1 MKIPPGYLI
10 IAAIAA
16 IIIVAVLLTLNG
28 TEEDTT
34 APTLS
39 VLTKSNISV
48 PVGTDA
54 IIQVNYSDN
63 KEVTLANLFY
73 KPISSNTWS
82 NISFIN
88 KTTVSIP
95 IPSSATNDYVY
106 YVIVD
111 DAAGNG
117 PIGDPSIDGS
127 TYYTINILTEFD
139 QNVSIQHPVFIEECT
154 SKTCE
159 PCVTVASILHDLYE
173 DGSYPFHYVSLVKQ
187 DTKGEERINSFNPYG
202 FPTVVFDGGYSVLT
216 LKQTQA
222 NITAAIQQALSRDAP
237 DVTINITAEI
247 IESDTTISLV
257 IKNFEDS
264 TYTGTLKVY
273 VTEIKSTKHRDYNGD
288 PYDYC
293 FVEYAVNEAV
303 SIQGK
308 STKTINKTLNID
320 NEYNMTNIMLYAVV
334 FGNEKHQGYAV
345 PPSDYPFDAYYADTV
360 DATRI
365 VEGNL
370 PPTVGITSI
379 NPGKLHFFGK
389 TILNSFSFNNT
400 ILFGRTTITVSVD
413 DPEDE
418 DIEKVEFYLDGELVE
433 TLTAAP
439 YEWLYKDSSIF
450 NFRHTIAV
458 TAYDAKG
465 ATSTDEREIIAFIL
479 L

>member
-16 IIIVAVLLTLNG
+16 IIIIAVLLTFNG

-34 APTLS
+34 APTLM
-39 VLTKSNISV
+39 VYTKSNISV
-48 PVGTDA
+48 PVGTNA
-54 IIQVNYSDN
+54 IIQVNFSDN
-63 KEVTLANLFY
+63 KEVTMATLFY
-73 KPISSNTWS
+73 KPLSSNTWS
-82 NISFIN
+82 NISIIN
-88 KTTVSIP
+88 TTTVSIP
-95 IPSSATNDYVY
+95 IPASATNDYAY

-117 PIGDPSIDGS
+117 PVGDPSIDGS
-127 TYYTINILTEFD
+127 IYYKINILTEFD

-159 PCVTVASILHDLYE
+159 PCVTVASILHELYE

-187 DTKGEERINSFNPYG
+187 DIKGEDRINSFNPYG
-202 FPTVVFDGGYSVLT
+202 FPTIVFDGGYSVLT

-237 DVTINITAEI
+237 DVTVNITAEI
-247 IESDTTISLV
+247 IESDTTISIVL
-257 IKNFEDS
+257 KNFEDS

-308 STKTINKTLNID
+308 STKTINKTLVID
-320 NEYNMTNIMLYAVV
+320 DDYNMTNIMLYAVV

-345 PPSDYPFDAYYADTV
+345 PPSDNPFDAYYADTV

-379 NPGKLHFFGK
+379 TQGKVHFFGK
-389 TILNSFSFNNT
+389 TILNSLSFNNT
-400 ILFGRTTITVSVD
+400 ILLGRTTITVSVD
-413 DPEDE
+413 DPENE
-418 DIEKVEFYLDGELVE
+418 GIEKVEFYLDGELVE
-433 TLTAAP
+433 TLTASP
-439 YEWLYKDSSIF
+439 YEWLYKEPSIF

-458 TAYDAKG
+458 TAYDAEG
-465 ATSTDEREIIAFIL
+465 ATSTDEREIMAFIL